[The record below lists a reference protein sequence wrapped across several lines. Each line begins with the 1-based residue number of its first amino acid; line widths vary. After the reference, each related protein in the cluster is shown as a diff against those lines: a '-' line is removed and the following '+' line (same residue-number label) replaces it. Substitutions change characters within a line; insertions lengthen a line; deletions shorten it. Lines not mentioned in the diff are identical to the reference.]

1 MAESAKSLNKDQQK
15 LVEDNYKLIYSYA
28 YKTNLDI
35 YEYYDI
41 LAIGLCHAA
50 LEYDPSK
57 GKFSTY
63 AYAAMCNEVYN
74 HWRNTYKLKRA
85 IPQDM
90 LVSYNEILNE
100 KIETLDIISY
110 QAQKDILRESY
121 GLDISHLFIEE
132 NIKKLND
139 KERFIVLR
147 SALGYKQKE
156 IAKELGISQSY
167 ISRILR
173 NIEKKWKGNNDG

>member
-1 MAESAKSLNKDQQK
+1 MAESVKSLNKDQQK
-15 LVEDNYKLIYSYA
+15 LVEDNHKLIYSYA

-57 GKFSTY
+57 GMFSTY
-63 AYAAMCNEVYN
+63 AYGAMRNEVYTY
-74 HWRNTYKLKRA
+74 WRNTYKLKKS

-90 LVSYNEILNE
+90 LVSYNEVLSE
-100 KIETLDIISY
+100 KIES
-110 QAQKDILRESY
+110 
-121 GLDISHLFIEE
+121 LDISHLFIEE
-132 NIKKLND
+132 KIKKLND
-139 KERFIVLR
+139 KERFIVLK
-147 SALGYKQKE
+147 SALGYKQNE
-156 IAKELGISQSY
+156 ISKELGISQSY
-167 ISRILR
+167 VSRILR